1 MPDLDADYR
10 ALREDVGAVRLP
22 RDFVRV
28 GGPDALEFLDGQ
40 LSQDVKALAVRAPAL
55 SLLLQPQGKVVALV
69 RVTRTADDEFVL
81 DTDAGWGGAVIER
94 LSRLKLGVKCDIEP
108 TDGHCIALR
117 GPGLGGGR
125 WYAEVGTY
133 AARFDWPGLV
143 AVDLIGPD
151 PSLPDFAREC
161 SLDAYEA
168 VRVEAGVPVTGREL
182 DERTIPHE
190 AGPWLIGQTVSFTK
204 GCYTGQ
210 ELVAR
215 VDSRGGNVPRRLRGL
230 IVAGGLTP
238 SAGAVVHFDG
248 KDSGTVTSA
257 ARSPALGPVALA
269 YVKRDVPVPGDVTL
283 AWDGGEAAAQLQ
295 ELPLLG

>member
-10 ALREDVGAVRLP
+10 ALREEVGAVRLP

-28 GGPDALEFLDGQ
+28 SGPDALDFLDGQ
-40 LSQDVKALAVRAPAL
+40 LSQDVKALATGAPAL

-69 RVTRTADDEFVL
+69 RVTRSADDELVL
-81 DTDAGWGGAVIER
+81 DTDPGWGDAVVER
-94 LSRLKLGVKCDIEP
+94 LTRFKLRVKCDIEP

-117 GPGLGGGR
+117 GPGLAGR
-125 WYAEVGTY
+125 WDVEVGTY
-133 AARFDWPGLV
+133 AAQLDWPGLT
-143 AVDLIGPD
+143 AIDLVGPD
-151 PSLPDFAREC
+151 PSLPDFAPEC
-161 SLDAYEA
+161 GLEAYEA

-190 AGPWLIGQTVSFTK
+190 AGPWLIERTVNFTK

-215 VDSRGGNVPRRLRGL
+215 IDSRGGNVPRRLRGL
-230 IVAGGLTP
+230 IVAGGVTP
-238 SAGAVVHFDG
+238 SAGAVVHFEG

-269 YVKRDVPVPGDVTL
+269 YVKRDVPVPGGVTL

>member
-10 ALREDVGAVRLP
+10 ALREEVGAVRLP

-28 GGPDALEFLDGQ
+28 SGSDALDFLDGQ
-40 LSQDVKALAVRAPAL
+40 LSQDVKALATGASAL

-69 RVTRTADDEFVL
+69 RVTRSADDEFVL
-81 DTDAGWGGAVIER
+81 DTDAGWGDAVVER
-94 LSRLKLGVKCDIEP
+94 LTRFKLRVKCDIEP

-117 GPGLGGGR
+117 GPGLAGR
-125 WYAEVGTY
+125 WDVEVGTY
-133 AARFDWPGLV
+133 AAQLDWPGLT
-143 AVDLIGPD
+143 AIDLIGPD
-151 PSLPDFAREC
+151 PSLPDFASEC
-161 SLDAYEA
+161 GLEAYEA

-190 AGPWLIGQTVSFTK
+190 AGPWLIEKTVSFTK

-215 VDSRGGNVPRRLRGL
+215 IDSRGGNVPRRLRGL
-230 IVAGGLTP
+230 IVAGSVTP

>member
-10 ALREDVGAVRLP
+10 ALREEVGAVRLP

-28 GGPDALEFLDGQ
+28 SGPDALDFLDGQ
-40 LSQDVKALAVRAPAL
+40 LSQDVKALATGASAL

-69 RVTRTADDEFVL
+69 RVTRSADDELLL
-81 DTDAGWGGAVIER
+81 DTDAGWGDAVVER
-94 LSRLKLGVKCDIEP
+94 LTRFKLRVKCDIEP

-117 GPGLGGGR
+117 GPGLAGR
-125 WYAEVGTY
+125 WHVEVGTY
-133 AARFDWPGLV
+133 AAQLDWPGLT
-143 AVDLIGPD
+143 AIDLVGPD
-151 PSLPDFAREC
+151 PSLPDFAPEC
-161 SLDAYEA
+161 GLEAYEA

-190 AGPWLIGQTVSFTK
+190 AGPWLIEQTVNFTK

-215 VDSRGGNVPRRLRGL
+215 IDSRGGNVPRRLRGL
-230 IVAGGLTP
+230 IVGGGVTP
-238 SAGAVVHFDG
+238 PAGAVVHFDG

>member
-10 ALREDVGAVRLP
+10 ALREEVGAVRLP

-28 GGPDALEFLDGQ
+28 SGPDALDFLDGQ
-40 LSQDVKALAVRAPAL
+40 LSQDVKALATGASAL

-69 RVTRTADDEFVL
+69 RVTRSADDELLL
-81 DTDAGWGGAVIER
+81 DTDAGWGDAVVER
-94 LSRLKLGVKCDIEP
+94 LTRFKLRVKCDIEP

-117 GPGLGGGR
+117 GPGLAGR
-125 WYAEVGTY
+125 WDVEVGTY
-133 AARFDWPGLV
+133 AAQLDWPGLT
-143 AVDLIGPD
+143 AIDLIGPD
-151 PSLPDFAREC
+151 PSLPDFASEC
-161 SLDAYEA
+161 GLEAYEA
-168 VRVEAGVPVTGREL
+168 VRVEAGVPMTGREL
-182 DERTIPHE
+182 DEHTIPHE
-190 AGPWLIGQTVSFTK
+190 AGPWLIEQTVNFTK

-215 VDSRGGNVPRRLRGL
+215 IDSRGGNVPRRLRGL
-230 IVAGGLTP
+230 IVAGGVTP

>member
-10 ALREDVGAVRLP
+10 ALREEVGAVRLP

-28 GGPDALEFLDGQ
+28 SGPDALDFLDGQ
-40 LSQDVKALAVRAPAL
+40 LSQDVKALATGAPAL

-69 RVTRTADDEFVL
+69 RVTRSADDELVL
-81 DTDAGWGGAVIER
+81 DTDPGWGDAVVER
-94 LSRLKLGVKCDIEP
+94 LTRFKLRVKCDIEP

-117 GPGLGGGR
+117 GPGLAGR
-125 WYAEVGTY
+125 SYVEVGTY
-133 AARFDWPGLV
+133 AAQLDWPGLT
-143 AVDLIGPD
+143 AIDLIGPD
-151 PSLPDFAREC
+151 PSLPDFAPEC
-161 SLDAYEA
+161 GLEAYEA

-190 AGPWLIGQTVSFTK
+190 AGPWLIERTVNFTK

-215 VDSRGGNVPRRLRGL
+215 IDSRGGNVPRRLRGL
-230 IVAGGLTP
+230 IVAGGVTP
-238 SAGAVVHFDG
+238 SAGAVVHFEG

-269 YVKRDVPVPGDVTL
+269 YVKRDVPVPGGVTL